1 MMVGASNNL
10 ALKAFAAK
18 APNSACG
25 IGIDKYELFIYGK

>member
-18 APNSACG
+18 APNSACS
-25 IGIDKYELFIYGK
+25 DQVGKTGQN